1 MSDTFIPGFY
11 HPIGLDF
18 HPVYMTHCPC
28 LLVLCPPNTASLVFY
43 PGCLHQHPPG
53 GDQASEKQACCC
65 ACLAVSHLQLEM
77 LVCITLTR
85 TAVRE
90 LLGHGK
96 TLMVPEKNT
105 IWIHNFPQLI
115 KIKHLFFTTTG
126 GRGQF
131 GRWRTKDGINQ
142 NWFRKR
148 QGSKPCLCFV

>member
-1 MSDTFIPGFY
+1 MQLRLYQGCCIYVSVSLFSLCLSCTWNKRMNFKKIKVFRRWEVSDTFIPGFY

-96 TLMVPEKNT
+96 TLMVPEKTLYGYT
-105 IWIHNFPQLI
+105 IFL
-115 KIKHLFFTTTG
+115 
-126 GRGQF
+126 
-131 GRWRTKDGINQ
+131 
-142 NWFRKR
+142 
-148 QGSKPCLCFV
+148 S